1 MPINYRYYSRSKKN
15 IETLNKVKNIF
26 SRALPKIETPLYHLK
41 SNEVLKVVE
50 QDLTGIGFDVEKPG
64 KKVILKAPINLQNT
78 KFKEFH
84 ADAYS
89 KYEDCLIE
97 VEAGR
102 AVENNQFLKDLFEAC
117 VIDDVKYLCI
127 AVPNQYKF
135 KSKGKN
141 MCKNVFDIVCEFID
155 VFYTCEKNGRLN
167 IPLNGILIIGY

>member
-1 MPINYRYYSRSKKN
+1 MPINSKHYPINGN
-15 IETLNKVKNIF
+15 IATTLTNVENAF
-26 SRALPKIETPLYHLK
+26 NNVFTKINTSSHHLK

-50 QDLTGIGFDVEKPG
+50 QDLAGIGFNVEKPG
-64 KKVILKAPINLQNT
+64 NKVILEAPINLQNT
-78 KFKEFH
+78 KFKNFH
-84 ADAYS
+84 ADAYLKS
-89 KYEDCLIE
+89 EGCLIE